1 MKGGIL
7 FQNIDAD
14 KFKELFNKVHELAS
28 DVKKLVDKEKKEK
41 ITPEEAAKEWNC
53 SKQTIYAKIKDGTI
67 KASKSGRKIL
77 IKRSDLNS
85 ALTEVKSL
93 KYKRS

>member
-1 MKGGIL
+1 MKGIVL
-7 FQNIDAD
+7 QN
-14 KFKELFNKVHELAS
+14 
-28 DVKKLVDKEKKEK
+28 VDKNKFLELLETVHQLSSDMKILIDKDSILK
-41 ITPEEAAKEWNC
+41 ITPEQAAKEWKC

-77 IKRSDLNS
+77 IKRSDLNL

>member
-1 MKGGIL
+1 MKGIVL
-7 FQNIDAD
+7 QNIDTN
-14 KFKELFNKVHELAS
+14 KFLELLEVVNELS
-28 DVKKLVDKEKKEK
+28 NDVKLLIDKENKEK

-67 KASKSGRKIL
+67 KASKNGRKIL
-77 IKRSDLNS
+77 IVRSDLNK